1 MPHRRHRAP
10 LPPAFAVLC
19 LIGAIGDAP
28 RQTEEDPG
36 WPREIRVG
44 IVTVVMYQPQPETFE
59 GNVLSARAAVSIARS
74 AGAELEFGAVW
85 MTAKVETDRDT
96 RTVNVVDVTV
106 DRVRFPE
113 ATEGQQQ
120 ALADLLERE
129 LPQWDLTISLDRLL
143 TSIELEEERIA
154 APDLRSIPPRV
165 VVVSEP
171 TILVNIDGEPRLQPA
186 EGSSLMRVINTPF
199 TIVLA
204 PDVGTYFLH
213 AGADAWYTAPELGDN
228 WTLAQSVPA
237 EVAALAPPEP
247 PATETPDPGEPADT
261 ALGPPPAIIVA
272 TEATELI
279 VTEGAPEYTPI
290 SGTDLLYMSNTK
302 SDVLLEIGTQRY
314 FVVLSGRWYASDS
327 LSGAWTHVPPS
338 QLPATFRDIPP
349 GSEMGHL
356 LVSVPDTEAANEAL
370 RDTQIPQTAP
380 IKRNEVTLEVTYDGE
395 PQFVAIEGTEMAYAA
410 NTSHSVVRVGDK
422 YYACHEAVWFVADDP
437 LGPWVV
443 ADAVADEIYTIP
455 PSAPVHNITYVYV
468 YDATPEVVYVGY
480 YPGYTHSYVYGG
492 TIVYGTGYY
501 YTPWYGAVYYPR
513 PVTWGYHVRYNP
525 WYGWSFGFSYS
536 TGPFTFSMGWGG
548 GYGGAYWGPMGY
560 RGYHAGY
567 HRGWHEGYQAGARA
581 GYRAGLRAGSSNNNI
596 YNRQQNR
603 VRNADR
609 TNLANRTRPNV
620 TPNRPNNVFADRDGN
635 VHRRTQEG
643 WQTRNGNGWQRS
655 GDLGGRA
662 GNVDLSQLDR
672 NRQARDRGTTRT
684 RNYQRSG
691 AGRSRAGAG
700 RRR

>member
-1 MPHRRHRAP
+1 MPRRRHRAS

-19 LIGAIGDAP
+19 LLGAAGDAP
-28 RQTEEDPG
+28 AQTDETSG
-36 WPREIRVG
+36 WPREIRAG
-44 IVTVVMYQPQPETFE
+44 TATVVMYQPQPETFE
-59 GNVLSARAAVSIARS
+59 GNVLKARAAVSVARS

-85 MTAKVETDRDT
+85 VTARVETDRDT
-96 RTVNVVDVTV
+96 RTVNVVELTV

-120 ALADLLERE
+120 ALADLLERQI
-129 LPQWDLTISLDRLL
+129 PQWDLNISLDRLL

-154 APDLRSIPPRV
+154 APDLRSIPPRIAF
-165 VVVSEP
+165 VSEP
-171 TILVNIDGEPRLQPA
+171 TILVNIDGEPRLQTA
-186 EGSSLMRVINTPF
+186 EGSTLMRVINTPF
-199 TIVLA
+199 TIVFA
-204 PDVGTYFLH
+204 PDTRTYFLH
-213 AGADAWYTAPELGDN
+213 AGAGAWYTAADLGDN
-228 WTLAQSVPA
+228 WTLAQEVPA

-247 PATETPDPGEPADT
+247 PATETPDPDEPT
-261 ALGPPPAIIVA
+261 AAEPGPPPAIIVA
-272 TEATELI
+272 TEPTELI

-290 SGTDLLYMSNTK
+290 SGTDLLYLSNTE
-302 SDVLLEIGTQRY
+302 SDVLLEIGAQRY
-314 FVVLSGRWYASDS
+314 YVVLSGRWYASDS
-327 LSGAWTHVPPS
+327 LSGPWAHVPPN
-338 QLPATFRDIPP
+338 QLPTTFRNIPP

-356 LVSVPDTEAANEAL
+356 LISVPDTEAAHEAL
-370 RDTQIPQTAP
+370 LDAQIPQTAP

-395 PQFVAIEGTEMAYAA
+395 PQFEAIEGTDMAYAA
-410 NTSHSVVRVGDK
+410 NTSHSVVRVGGK

-437 LGPWVV
+437 LGPWAV

-455 PSAPVHNITYVYV
+455 PSAPVYNVTYVHV
-468 YDATPEVVYVGY
+468 YNATPEVVYVGY
-480 YPGYTHSYVYGG
+480 YPGYTHSYIYGG

-501 YTPWYGAVYYPR
+501 YAPWYGTVYYPR

-536 TGPFTFSMGWGG
+536 TGPFTFGVGRV
-548 GYGGAYWGPMGY
+548 GYGGGYWGPMRY

-567 HRGWHEGYQAGARA
+567 HRGWHQGYQQGARA
-581 GYRAGLRAGSSNNNI
+581 GYRAGVRAGAANNNI

-603 VRNADR
+603 PRNAGR
-609 TNLANRTRPNV
+609 PATTNRPRPA
-620 TPNRPNNVFADRDGN
+620 TPAARPNNVFADRNGN
-635 VHRRTQEG
+635 VHRRTQDG
-643 WQTRNGNGWQRS
+643 WQTRSGNGWQSSGDRS
-655 GDLGGRA
+655 GQARTADR
-662 GNVDLSQLDR
+662 SQLER